1 MEQHSEAVIGQ
12 QLAEHW
18 PEIVEAAAKPFGA
31 IDQLV
36 VLNGAEGLSAT
47 LAQALSQGV
56 AGLGMARKLLG
67 AAAEPIRAPRP
78 RRRCPPPR
86 PTVA

>member
-1 MEQHSEAVIGQ
+1 M
-12 QLAEHW
+12 
-18 PEIVEAAAKPFGA
+18 EAAAKPFGA

-67 AAAEPIRAPRP
+67 AAAEPHPSTPPTAPVPAASANGRLTDP
-78 RRRCPPPR
+78 EPAR
-86 PTVA
+86 